1 MFFSALTKFILPVL
15 VKAMNIA
22 YDMRNITFDILLQRW
37 YLKKERNVALWK
49 V

>member
-15 VKAMNIA
+15 VKVMNVA

-37 YLKKERNVALWK
+37 YPKNKKGTLHYG
-49 V
+49 